1 MTIVKTWRIQKTRF
15 GNVFVR
21 TVTREQMR
29 EMWPK
34 HQGHPYFCAET
45 FAEKLTSALIDEVA
59 EENQFHYDLK
69 RKPLCCADAFVK
81 PKSLRFIPQGYHIG
95 GSYTGRVIE

>member
-1 MTIVKTWRIQKTRF
+1 MTVTTWRIQKTRF
-15 GNVFVR
+15 GNVLVR

-34 HQGHPYFCAET
+34 HQGRPYFCAKT
-45 FAEKLTSALIDEVA
+45 FAEKLLSALIDEVA

-69 RKPLCCADAFVK
+69 RKPLCCEDAFVK

-95 GSYTGRVIE
+95 GFYTGRVFE

>member
-1 MTIVKTWRIQKTRF
+1 MSIVKTWRFQKTRF
-15 GNVFVR
+15 GNVLVR

-34 HQGHPYFCAET
+34 HNGNSWFCADT
-45 FAEKLTSALIDEVA
+45 FAEKLTAALIDEVA
-59 EENQFHYDLK
+59 EENQFHYELK

-81 PKSLRFIPQGYHIG
+81 PESLKMRWQQ
-95 GSYTGRVIE
+95 